1 MCVCVCVC
9 VVYGQWSA
17 LLQASIK
24 AGSGTPHLSAVPT
37 SSVRYQ
43 QQNSAHINKILGTAC
58 ISAVELTSDHSVYR
72 EVRPICLS
80 LGSQRLQA
88 DVFYVTQLC
97 PCNPCVCTWCMVV
110 MYCGGERVC
119 LEAYGLCPHLSMMHD
134 KQTHTASVAHLY
146 C

>member
-1 MCVCVCVC
+1 MCVCVCVWYT
-9 VVYGQWSA
+9 VNGLP

-24 AGSGTPHLSAVPT
+24 AVSGTPHLSAVPA
-37 SSVRYQ
+37 SPSVCYQ

-88 DVFYVTQLC
+88 DVVYVTQLC
-97 PCNPCVCTWCMVV
+97 PCNPHVCTWCMVV

-134 KQTHTASVAHLY
+134 KQTHTAGVAHLL
-146 C
+146 